1 MHDTLL
7 IKTINKERAGF
18 RNVFFQIGD
27 MDAHTGELMDLLNRP
42 DSPYA
47 GRCLFRFNGIRLRLE
62 GDEIPAVLAMLVE
75 KGVPVYGVYEPYF

>member
-7 IKTINKERAGF
+7 IKTINREHAGL

-27 MDAHTGELMDLLNRP
+27 MDTHIGELMDLLNKP
-42 DSPYA
+42 DSPYS
-47 GRCLFRFNGIRLRLE
+47 GRCLFRYNGIRLKLE
-62 GDEIPAVLAMLVE
+62 VDEIPTVLALLVN

>member
-7 IKTINKERAGF
+7 IKTINRDQGGL

-27 MDAHTGELMDLLNRP
+27 MDTHIGELMDLLNKP

-47 GRCLFRFNGIRLRLE
+47 GRCLFRYNGIRLKLE
-62 GDEIPAVLAMLVE
+62 VDEIPTVLALLVN

>member
-7 IKTINKERAGF
+7 IKTINKESAGF

-47 GRCLFRFNGIRLRLE
+47 ERCLFRFNGIRLRLE
-62 GDEIPAVLAMLVE
+62 VDEIPAVLAMLVE

>member
-7 IKTINKERAGF
+7 IKTINREHVGF

-27 MDAHTGELMDLLNRP
+27 MDAHIGELMDLLNKP

-47 GRCLFRFNGIRLRLE
+47 GRCLFRYNGIRLKLE
-62 GDEIPAVLAMLVE
+62 VDEIPTVLALLVN

>member
-7 IKTINKERAGF
+7 IKIINKESAGF

-27 MDAHTGELMDLLNRP
+27 MDEHTGELMDLLNRP

-62 GDEIPAVLAMLVE
+62 VDEIPGVLALLVE

>member
-7 IKTINKERAGF
+7 IKTINREQAGL
-18 RNVFFQIGD
+18 RNIFFQIGD
-27 MDAHTGELMDLLNRP
+27 TDAHMGELMDLLNKP

-47 GRCLFRFNGIRLRLE
+47 GRCLFRYNGIRLRLE
-62 GDEIPAVLAMLVE
+62 VEEIPTVLALLVN

>member
-7 IKTINKERAGF
+7 IKTINREQAGL
-18 RNVFFQIGD
+18 RNIFFQIGD
-27 MDAHTGELMDLLNRP
+27 MDTYMGELMDLLNKP

-47 GRCLFRFNGIRLRLE
+47 GRCLFRYNGIRLRLE
-62 GDEIPAVLAMLVE
+62 VEEIPTVLALLVN

>member
-7 IKTINKERAGF
+7 IKTINREQTGL
-18 RNVFFQIGD
+18 RNIFFQIGD
-27 MDAHTGELMDLLNRP
+27 MDERIGELMDLLNKP

-47 GRCLFRFNGIRLRLE
+47 GRCLFRYNGIRLRLE
-62 GDEIPAVLAMLVE
+62 ADEIPTVLALLVN

>member
-7 IKTINKERAGF
+7 IKTITRESTGF
-18 RNVFFQIGD
+18 RNIFFQIGD

-42 DSPYA
+42 ESPYA
-47 GRCLFRFNGIRLRLE
+47 GRCLFRYNGIRLRLE
-62 GDEIPAVLAMLVE
+62 VEEIPTVLALLVK

>member
-7 IKTINKERAGF
+7 IKTINKESAGF

-27 MDAHTGELMDLLNRP
+27 MDAHIGEVMDLLNRP

-62 GDEIPAVLAMLVE
+62 VDEIPAVLALLVE

>member
-7 IKTINKERAGF
+7 IKTINRDQAGF

-27 MDAHTGELMDLLNRP
+27 MDAHIGELMDLLNKP

-47 GRCLFRFNGIRLRLE
+47 GRCLFRYNGIRLRLGVE
-62 GDEIPAVLAMLVE
+62 EIPTVLALLVN
-75 KGVPVYGVYEPYF
+75 KGVPAYGVYEPYF